1 MLHLERNAISKLEPT
16 GLLSSVTPK
25 LRELYLTNNTITSV
39 AKGALDS
46 AFLGT
51 LHLDSNQLTE
61 IPTHALSE
69 APHLEEL
76 SLSQNSIRWVG
87 PNAFQPI
94 SQSLKR
100 LYMDQMGM
108 EKVRETFFK
117 LTGQHFPYLCLY
129 SVLCI
134 MLSPLFCFARTL
146 HFWTNFLSCLSN
158 LSCYCYLTKNV
169 LSCLRLLISIK
180 HKIQLR
186 LMGISLVLQVF
197 GHQPKSWTNGNIDL
211 VMALEKN

>member
-1 MLHLERNAISKLEPT
+1 MYFLSLCVSPVALALLPSLFVLHLERNAISKLEPT

-25 LRELYLTNNTITSV
+25 LRELYLTNNTITSI

-61 IPTHALSE
+61 MPTHALSE
-69 APHLEEL
+69 APNLEEL
-76 SLSQNSIRWVG
+76 SLSQNSIRWLG

-108 EKVRETFFK
+108 EKVRETIFK
-117 LTGQHFPYLCLY
+117 LTGQHFSYLKCPVNHIY
-129 SVLCI
+129 VFSGVLLRITPPFLNKLSLLFCESI
-134 MLSPLFCFARTL
+134 MLLLPVEKCGGCDRFQQLVGDS
-146 HFWTNFLSCLSN
+146 
-158 LSCYCYLTKNV
+158 
-169 LSCLRLLISIK
+169 LRL
-180 HKIQLR
+180 
-186 LMGISLVLQVF
+186 
-197 GHQPKSWTNGNIDL
+197 
-211 VMALEKN
+211 